1 MFPAIVG
8 STNVFDKRKRRWQAV
23 LEDDP
28 LAGLINLFDLWMV
41 FSIALL
47 LALVSNMQQS
57 GRVFRDIAAPGS
69 NVADSIEKRL
79 ERVDPAAQRLE
90 RFRPGSD
97 ELTGEGERL
106 GTAYRLKSGEV
117 VYVPESKQV
126 R

>member
-1 MFPAIVG
+1 ML
-8 STNVFDKRKRRWQAV
+8 DKRKRRWQAM

-28 LAGLINLFDLWMV
+28 LAGLISLFDLWMV

-47 LALVSNMQQS
+47 LALVGNMRQS
-57 GRVFRDIAAPGS
+57 GRVFGDTAGR
-69 NVADSIEKRL
+69 NVANLDARRL
-79 ERVDPAAQRLE
+79 EPVDPAARLLE
-90 RFRPGSD
+90 RFRPTSD

-117 VYVPESKQV
+117 VYVPESKQA

>member
-1 MFPAIVG
+1 ML
-8 STNVFDKRKRRWQAV
+8 DKKKRRWQAV

-47 LALVSNMQQS
+47 LALVGNMRQS
-57 GRVFRDIAAPGS
+57 DHVLADAAGRSAA
-69 NVADSIEKRL
+69 NLEAQRL
-79 ERVDPAAQRLE
+79 EQVDPAARPLE

-117 VYVPESKQV
+117 VYVPESELT

>member
-1 MFPAIVG
+1 VL
-8 STNVFDKRKRRWQAV
+8 DKKKQRWKAG

-47 LALVSNMQQS
+47 LALVGNMRQS
-57 GRVFRDIAAPGS
+57 GRVLGDTAGPRRSAADLIA
-69 NVADSIEKRL
+69 KRL
-79 ERVDPAAQRLE
+79 EPVDPAARLLE
-90 RFRPGSD
+90 RFRPTSD

-117 VYVPESKQV
+117 VYVPESK
-126 R
+126 

>member
-1 MFPAIVG
+1 ML
-8 STNVFDKRKRRWQAV
+8 DRRQRRWQAI

-47 LALVSNMQQS
+47 LALVGNMQQPS
-57 GRVFRDIAAPGS
+57 LVFGDAAAKHSLADP
-69 NVADSIEKRL
+69 VAKGL
-79 ERVDPAAQRLE
+79 EPVGPAAKLLE
-90 RFRPGSD
+90 RFRPSD
-97 ELTGEGERL
+97 EELTGEGERL

-117 VYVPESKQV
+117 VYVPETKE

>member
-1 MFPAIVG
+1 ML
-8 STNVFDKRKRRWQAV
+8 DKKKRRWQAM

-47 LALVSNMQQS
+47 LALVGNMQQS
-57 GRVFRDIAAPGS
+57 GRVFGEIAAS
-69 NVADSIEKRL
+69 ERSVADRTEKRL
-79 ERVDPAAQRLE
+79 ERVAPAAQRLE
-90 RFRPGSD
+90 RFRPTRD

-117 VYVPESKQV
+117 VYVPESMQP
-126 R
+126 RQ

>member
-1 MFPAIVG
+1 VLNKG
-8 STNVFDKRKRRWQAV
+8 KRRWQAV

-47 LALVSNMQQS
+47 LALVGSLQQS
-57 GRVFRDIAAPGS
+57 GRVFGEAA
-69 NVADSIEKRL
+69 NRNAAATDSRGPDSVSPTAKL
-79 ERVDPAAQRLE
+79 LE
-90 RFRPGSD
+90 RFRPSND

-117 VYVPESKQV
+117 VYVPEGKPD